1 MNIRK
6 ACVSGGTLW
15 GYETLVD
22 LDTCENL
29 QDIIKIC
36 ITAAKDTLRSI
47 KLIELCNTIK
57 ESDFHIHIYTFEDI
71 LMTESDFIIYICN
84 HCILN

>member
-6 ACVSGGTLW
+6 ACISGGTFW

-22 LDTCENL
+22 LDACEDL
-29 QDIIKIC
+29 YDIVKMC
-36 ITAAKDTLRSI
+36 INSAKDDLRSI
-47 KLIELCNTIK
+47 KLIDLSNTIK
-57 ESDFHIHIYTFEDI
+57 ESDFHIHSYTFEDI

-84 HCILN
+84 HC